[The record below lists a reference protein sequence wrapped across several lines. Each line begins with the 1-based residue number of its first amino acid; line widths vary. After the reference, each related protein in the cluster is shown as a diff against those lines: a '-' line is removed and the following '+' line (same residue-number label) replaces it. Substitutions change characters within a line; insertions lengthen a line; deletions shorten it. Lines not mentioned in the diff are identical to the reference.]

1 MCSLAW
7 ATCLNFQFIIFI
19 FFFFNDTAT
28 TEIYTLSLHD
38 ALPISDEFNIDY
50 KLLEENNIHI
60 HFPEGAV
67 SKDGPSAGIAITSA
81 LISIFK
87 KQTVKYSIS
96 MTGEITL
103 RGRILPI
110 GGLKEKIIGAHRA
123 GIKMVFLPKEN
134 EKDLE
139 EIPADIK
146 KDITFNFAS
155 NYIEIYKKLFK

>member
-1 MCSLAW
+1 
-7 ATCLNFQFIIFI
+7 
-19 FFFFNDTAT
+19 
-28 TEIYTLSLHD
+28 
-38 ALPISDEFNIDY
+38 
-50 KLLEENNIHI
+50 
-60 HFPEGAV
+60 
-67 SKDGPSAGIAITSA
+67 
-81 LISIFK
+81 
-87 KQTVKYSIS
+87 

-146 KDITFNFAS
+146 KDITFNFVS